1 MSEIQES
8 LRESR
13 TALSDVFRNRN
24 LRRLNL
30 AFAGS
35 VIGDW
40 AYGVAASVYA
50 YRQGGVTAVGVLEV
64 VRFVSMAVL
73 APFAALLADKFARK
87 RVMISADAVRVVLV
101 LTAAVL
107 IELDGPPLAVYA
119 LAVVTSIVGT
129 AFRPALAALMPSL
142 ANHPGELTA
151 ANVASSTIESI
162 GFFVGPAIGG
172 LLLSVTGIA
181 TVYAFNAATFVWS
194 ALMVVGLRPVT
205 VTAPVDLAD
214 INASMTDESTDERLS
229 LFAGVGDGFR
239 EIFTNRDIRLLIGL
253 SVAQT
258 IVAGASVVFGVAIAL
273 DLLDLG
279 NGGVGL
285 LDSALGVGGLL
296 GGFVAL
302 MLSQRGSLARDFG
315 FGIILWAAPLF
326 LIAAWPTLPSTLIA
340 MAIIGVANSVVDV
353 NAYTILQRLVPDE
366 VMGRVFGAM
375 ESAVVG
381 GMALGA
387 ILMPILISTIGLRSG
402 LVVIGAGVSLV
413 VIVGIPGLQRIDKV
427 ALAPAGLDMIR
438 GIPILSPLPDNVL
451 ERLARRSVTVN
462 VPSGHVVLREG
473 DVGDQF
479 FIIESGT
486 LDVSIRGG
494 LVRTLSAG
502 DSFGEIA
509 LLRDIPRT
517 ATVTATSDV
526 TARTIARDEFLS
538 AVIGDGESSN
548 QADLVVTRLLT
559 IR

>member
-8 LRESR
+8 LRDSR
-13 TALSDVFRNRN
+13 TALSSVFRNRN
-24 LRRLNL
+24 LRRLNF

-50 YRQGGVTAVGVLEV
+50 YRQGGVAVVGLLGV

-73 APFAALLADKFARK
+73 APFAALLADKFDRK
-87 RVMISADAVRVVLV
+87 RVMIAADGVRVVLV
-101 LTAAVL
+101 LAAALL
-107 IELDGPPLAVYA
+107 IEFDGPPLAVYA
-119 LAVVTSIVGT
+119 LAVATSIVGT

-172 LLLSVTGIA
+172 SLLSVADIA
-181 TVYAFNAATFVWS
+181 TVYVFNAATFVWS
-194 ALMVVGLRPVT
+194 ALLVVGLRSVIA
-205 VTAPVDLAD
+205 TAPVDLTD
-214 INASMTDESTDERLS
+214 INAPISEVPTDERPS

-253 SVAQT
+253 CVAQT

-302 MLSQRGSLARDFG
+302 MLAQRGSLARDFG
-315 FGIILWAAPLF
+315 LGIMLWATPLF

-340 MAIIGVANSVVDV
+340 MAIIGIANSVVDV

-387 ILMPILISTIGLRSG
+387 LLMPILISTIGLRSG
-402 LVVIGAGVSLV
+402 LVVIGAGVSV
-413 VIVGIPGLQRIDKV
+413 VVVLGIPGLRRIDKV
-427 ALAPAGLDMIR
+427 ALAPAGLDLIR
-438 GIPILSPLPDNVL
+438 GVAILRPLSDNVL
-451 ERLARRSVTVN
+451 ERLARRSVTVS
-462 VPSGHVVLREG
+462 VPSGQTVVREG
-473 DVGDQF
+473 DAGDQF

-486 LDVSIRGG
+486 VDVTIRGG
-494 LVRTLSAG
+494 FVRTLSVG

-517 ATVTATSDV
+517 ATVTAISDL

-538 AVIGDGESSN
+538 AVTGDGESSN

>member
-1 MSEIQES
+1 MSAIQES
-8 LRESR
+8 LRESK
-13 TALSDVFRNRN
+13 TAMSEVFRNRN

-30 AFAGS
+30 AYAGS
-35 VIGDW
+35 VTGDW

-50 YRQGGVTAVGVLEV
+50 YRQGGVATVGLLEV
-64 VRFVSMAVL
+64 VRFVSMALL
-73 APFAALLADKFARK
+73 APFAALLADKFDRK
-87 RVMISADAVRVVLV
+87 RVMIAADVVRVVLV
-101 LTAAVL
+101 VAAALL
-107 IELDGPPLAVYA
+107 ITFDGPPLGVYA
-119 LAVVTSIVGT
+119 LAVLTSIVST

-194 ALMVVGLRPVT
+194 AFLVVGLRPVSAPSE
-205 VTAPVDLAD
+205 VDVADPNSAPVEH
-214 INASMTDESTDERLS
+214 SSF
-229 LFAGVGDGFR
+229 FAGVGDGFR

-253 SVAQT
+253 CVAQT
-258 IVAGASVVFGVAIAL
+258 VVAGASVVFGVAIAL

-302 MLSQRGSLARDFG
+302 MLAQRGSLARDLG
-315 FGIILWAAPLF
+315 LGIILWAAPLF
-326 LIAAWPTLPSTLIA
+326 LIAAWPTLPATLVA
-340 MAIIGVANSVVDV
+340 MVIIGIANSVVDV

-387 ILMPILISTIGLRSG
+387 LLMPLLISTVGLRSG
-402 LVVIGAGVSLV
+402 LVMIGAAVS
-413 VIVGIPGLQRIDKV
+413 VIVLLGIPGLTRIDKV

-438 GIPILSPLPDNVL
+438 SVTIFTALPDRVL
-451 ERLARRSVTVN
+451 ERLARRSTTVRFT
-462 VPSGHVVLREG
+462 SGQVVLCEG
-473 DVGDQF
+473 DVGDHF
-479 FIIESGT
+479 FIIEAGT
-486 LDVSIRGG
+486 VDVTIRGG
-494 LVRTLSAG
+494 FIRTLSVG
-502 DSFGEIA
+502 DSFGEVA

-517 ATVTATSDV
+517 ATITAIGDV
-526 TARTIARDEFLS
+526 SARTIARDDFLA
-538 AVIGDGESSN
+538 AVVGDGESSN

>member
-1 MSEIQES
+1 MSAIQES
-8 LRESR
+8 LRESK
-13 TALSDVFRNRN
+13 TAMSDVFRNRN

-50 YRQGGVTAVGVLEV
+50 YRQGGVAAVGVLEV

-73 APFAALLADKFARK
+73 APFAALLADKFDRK
-87 RVMISADAVRVVLV
+87 RVMIAADAVRVVLV
-101 LTAAVL
+101 LAAATL
-107 IELDGPPLAVYA
+107 IALDGPPLAVYA

-151 ANVASSTIESI
+151 ANVASSTIESV
-162 GFFVGPAIGG
+162 GFFIGPAIGG
-172 LLLSVTGIA
+172 LLLALTGIA
-181 TVYAFNAATFVWS
+181 TVYVFNAATFVWS
-194 ALMVVGLRPVT
+194 ALLVVGLRPMS
-205 VTAPVDLAD
+205 AAASVDPAEAND
-214 INASMTDESTDERLS
+214 PTTEESMIERQS
-229 LFAGVGDGFR
+229 LFDGVGDGFR

-253 SVAQT
+253 CVAQT

-296 GGFVAL
+296 GGFIAL
-302 MLSQRGSLARDFG
+302 MLAHRGSLARDFG
-315 FGIILWAAPLF
+315 LGIMLWAAPLF

-387 ILMPILISTIGLRSG
+387 LLMPILITTIGLRSG
-402 LVVIGAGVSLV
+402 LVAIGAGVSVV
-413 VIVGIPGLQRIDKV
+413 VIVAIPGLQRIDRV
-427 ALAPAGLDMIR
+427 ALAPAGLELIR
-438 GIPILSPLPDNVL
+438 GVAILGPLPDNVL
-451 ERLARRSVTVN
+451 ERLARRSATVS
-462 VPSGHVVLREG
+462 VASGQTVMREG
-473 DVGDQF
+473 DPGDQF
-479 FIIESGT
+479 FIIETGT
-486 LDVSIRGG
+486 VDVTIREGF
-494 LVRTLSAG
+494 VRTLSAG

-517 ATVTATSDV
+517 ATVTATTDLI
-526 TARTIARDEFLS
+526 ARTIARDEFLS
-538 AVIGDGESSN
+538 AVTGDGESSN
-548 QADLVVTRLLT
+548 LADLAVTRLLT

>member
-1 MSEIQES
+1 MSDIQES
-8 LRESR
+8 LRESGS
-13 TALSDVFRNRN
+13 ALREVFRNRN

-30 AFAGS
+30 AFTGS

-50 YRQGGVTAVGVLEV
+50 YRQGGVTAVGLLEV

-73 APFAALLADKFARK
+73 APFAALLADKFDRK
-87 RVMISADAVRVVLV
+87 RVLIAADAVRVILV
-101 LTAAVL
+101 LTAAL
-107 IELDGPPLAVYA
+107 IIQLDGPALAVYA
-119 LAVVTSIVGT
+119 LAIATSIVGT
-129 AFRPALAALMPSL
+129 AFRPALAALMPTL
-142 ANHPGELTA
+142 AHHPGELTA

-181 TVYAFNAATFVWS
+181 TVYVFNAATFAWS
-194 ALMVVGLRPVT
+194 ALLVIGLTPVLAPVT
-205 VTAPVDLAD
+205 ADGSEPDAPAEAD
-214 INASMTDESTDERLS
+214 ASDGRLS
-229 LFAGVGDGFR
+229 IFAGVGDGFR
-239 EIFTNRDIRLLIGL
+239 EIFANRDIRLLIGL
-253 SVAQT
+253 CVAQT
-258 IVAGASVVFGVAIAL
+258 VVAGASVVFGVAIAL

-279 NGGVGL
+279 NAGVGL
-285 LDSALGVGGLL
+285 LDSVNGVGGLV

-302 MLSQRGSLARDFG
+302 LLAQRGSLARDFG
-315 FGIILWAAPLF
+315 LGIILWAAPLL
-326 LIAAWPTLPSTLIA
+326 LIAAWPTLPSVIIA
-340 MAIIGVANSVVDV
+340 MVIIGVANSVVDV

-387 ILMPILISTIGLRSG
+387 LLMPILISTVGLRSG
-402 LVVIGAGVSLV
+402 LAVIGVGVSAIAV
-413 VIVGIPGLQRIDKV
+413 VGIPGLRRIDKV
-427 ALAPAGLDMIR
+427 ALAPAGLDLIR
-438 GIPILSPLPDNVL
+438 GVAILSPLPDRVL
-451 ERLARRSVTVN
+451 ERLARRSTTIS
-462 VPSGHVVLREG
+462 VPSGQAVMREG
-473 DVGDQF
+473 DAGDQF
-479 FIIESGT
+479 FIIETGT
-486 LDVSIRGG
+486 VDITIRGG
-494 LVRTLSAG
+494 FVRTLSAG

-517 ATVTATSDV
+517 ATVTATSDL

-538 AVIGDGESSN
+538 AVTGDGESSN

>member
-13 TALSDVFRNRN
+13 TALRDVFRNRN

-50 YRQGGVTAVGVLEV
+50 YRQGGVAAVGVLEV
-64 VRFVSMAVL
+64 VRFVSMAIL
-73 APFAALLADKFARK
+73 APFAALLADKFDRK
-87 RVMISADAVRVVLV
+87 RVMISADAVRVVLI
-101 LTAAVL
+101 LAAAML
-107 IELDGPPLAVYA
+107 IEFGGPPLSVYV
-119 LAVVTSIVGT
+119 LAVVTSVVGT

-162 GFFVGPAIGG
+162 GFFIGPAIGG
-172 LLLSVTGIA
+172 LLLAVADIA
-181 TVYAFNAATFVWS
+181 TVYVFNAATFVWS
-194 ALMVVGLRPVT
+194 ALLVMGLRPVIAAASAGPADNDT
-205 VTAPVDLAD
+205 PVTE
-214 INASMTDESTDERLS
+214 ESTDERPS

-239 EIFTNRDIRLLIGL
+239 EIFANRDIRLLIGL
-253 SVAQT
+253 AVAQT

-302 MLSQRGSLARDFG
+302 ILAQRGSLARDFG
-315 FGIILWAAPLF
+315 LGIIMWAAPLF

-340 MAIIGVANSVVDV
+340 MAIIGIANSVVDV

-387 ILMPILISTIGLRSG
+387 LMMPILISTIGLRSG
-402 LVVIGAGVSLV
+402 LVVIGAGVTLV
-413 VIVGIPGLQRIDKV
+413 VILGIPGLQRIDKV
-427 ALAPAGLDMIR
+427 ALAPAGLDLIR
-438 GIPILSPLPDNVL
+438 GVAILGPLPDNVL
-451 ERLARRSVTVN
+451 ERLARRSATVI
-462 VPSGHVVLREG
+462 VPSGQTVLREG
-473 DVGDQF
+473 EVGDQF

-486 LDVSIRGG
+486 VDVTIRGAF
-494 LVRTLSAG
+494 VRTLSVG

-517 ATVTATSDV
+517 ATVTATTDL
-526 TARTIARDEFLS
+526 TARTIARDAFLA
-538 AVIGDGESSN
+538 AVIGDGESSD

>member
-13 TALSDVFRNRN
+13 TALSNVFRNRN

-50 YRQGGVTAVGVLEV
+50 YRQGGVAVVGLLGV

-73 APFAALLADKFARK
+73 APFAALLADKFDRK
-87 RVMISADAVRVVLV
+87 RVMIAADGVRVVLV
-101 LTAAVL
+101 LTAALL
-107 IELDGPPLAVYA
+107 IEFDGPPLAVYA

-172 LLLSVTGIA
+172 SLLSVADIA
-181 TVYAFNAATFVWS
+181 TVYVFNAATFVWS
-194 ALMVVGLRPVT
+194 ALLVVGLRSVIA
-205 VTAPVDLAD
+205 TAPVDLTD
-214 INASMTDESTDERLS
+214 INAPISEPSTDERPS

-253 SVAQT
+253 CVAQT
-258 IVAGASVVFGVAIAL
+258 VVAGASVVFGVAIAL

-302 MLSQRGSLARDFG
+302 MLAQRGSLARDFG
-315 FGIILWAAPLF
+315 LGIILWATPLF

-340 MAIIGVANSVVDV
+340 MAIIGIANSVVDV

-387 ILMPILISTIGLRSG
+387 LLMPILISTIGLRSG
-402 LVVIGAGVSLV
+402 LVVIGAGVSV
-413 VIVGIPGLQRIDKV
+413 VVVLGIPGLRRIDKV
-427 ALAPAGLDMIR
+427 ALAPAGLDLIR
-438 GIPILSPLPDNVL
+438 GVAMLGPLSDNVL
-451 ERLARRSVTVN
+451 ERLARRSVTVS
-462 VPSGHVVLREG
+462 VPSGQTVLREG
-473 DVGDQF
+473 DAGDQF

-486 LDVSIRGG
+486 VEVTIRGG
-494 LVRTLSAG
+494 FVRTLSVG

-517 ATVTATSDV
+517 ATVTAISDV

-538 AVIGDGESSN
+538 AVTGDGESSN